1 MVVKNL
7 NGTQVVSSRG
17 GKKFRLTGVYGEP
30 DRVKRQET
38 WSLIRTLAN
47 GNSLPWVL
55 IGDMNNVLS
64 REDKRGG
71 RLYPQWLIQG
81 FKDVVEDCAL
91 IDMNLVGYPFTWER
105 GYGTDKWVE
114 VRLDRALA
122 TEEFLNL
129 FRGAK
134 LSNIEVTTSD
144 HCPILLDPGDY
155 VAVHSV
161 RPFRFENAWLREP
174 MCRQIVEEA

>member
-1 MVVKNL
+1 ME
-7 NGTQVVSSRG
+7 G
-17 GKKFRLTGVYGEP
+17 
-30 DRVKRQET
+30 
-38 WSLIRTLAN
+38 
-47 GNSLPWVL
+47 GNSKLVEMVTTDSIFL
-55 IGDMNNVLS
+55 
-64 REDKRGG
+64 DKRGG
-71 RLYPQWLIQG
+71 GLYPQWLIQG

-155 VAVHSV
+155 VAGPVPDTYRLVSAVHASV
-161 RPFRFENAWLREP
+161 QKE
-174 MCRQIVEEA
+174 